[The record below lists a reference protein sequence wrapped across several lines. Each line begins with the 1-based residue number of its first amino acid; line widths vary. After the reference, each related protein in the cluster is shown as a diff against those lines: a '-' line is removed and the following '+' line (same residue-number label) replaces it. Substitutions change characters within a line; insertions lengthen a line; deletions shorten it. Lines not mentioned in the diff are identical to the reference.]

1 MAVSHQPSP
10 LPPTEAGGAAEA
22 VRRAVRELPPSD
34 IREVAHLGMGKE
46 GVIPLYFG
54 EPDVPTPGF
63 ICKAAA
69 QALEDGDTFY
79 QPNRGI
85 PELRETL
92 ARYTSGLYGAAVAP
106 DNITV
111 TVSGLNGLMIAL
123 QCLIEPSDVVVTTAP
138 LWPNLTAMPK
148 ILGAE
153 VREVALDATDTG
165 WRLDLERLLAAC
177 DERVKAILLNSP
189 NNPTGWLMS
198 AEEQRAI
205 LDFARRRGIW
215 ILSDEVYAR
224 IVYDRPYA
232 PSFLEHTAPED
243 RVIVVN
249 SFSKSWAMTGWRLG
263 WLTAPA
269 SLAPVFEKVME
280 FNISCPAGFV
290 QRAGVMA
297 VEQGE
302 PFIKDSVARYGR
314 ARDLV
319 VQRSAALPRVAL
331 AYPEAAFYA
340 FFSVAGVSDTLGF
353 AKRCLAETGVGLA
366 PGEAFGRHGSGHL
379 RICYA
384 ASVETLHEAFDRLAP
399 LLD

>member
-22 VRRAVRELPPSD
+22 VRRAVRELPPSA

-92 ARYTSGLYGAAVAP
+92 ARYASGLYGAKVAP

-111 TVSGLNGLMIAL
+111 TVSGLNGLMVAL
-123 QCLIEPSDVVVTTAP
+123 QCLIEPDDVVVTTAP

-148 ILGAE
+148 LLGAE
-153 VREVALDATDTG
+153 VREIALDATDKG

-232 PSFLEHTAPED
+232 PSFLELTAPED

-269 SLAPVFEKVME
+269 SLAPLFEKVME

-290 QRAGVMA
+290 QRAGVVA

-319 VQRSAALPRVAL
+319 VQRAAALPRVAL

-340 FFSVAGVSDTLGF
+340 FFAVAGISDTLSF
-353 AKRCLAETGVGLA
+353 AKQCLAKTGVGLA
-366 PGEAFGRHGSGHL
+366 PGEAFGPHGSGHL
-379 RICYA
+379 RLCYA
-384 ASVETLHEAFDRLAP
+384 ASVETLNEAFDRLAP
-399 LLD
+399 WLD